1 MTKPALRRLLTAA
14 LSLALALVLPFLTGQ
29 LPQIGKALTP
39 MHFPVLLC
47 GLVAGPLW
55 GFAVGLLAPP
65 LRFFLFH
72 VPPYPAF
79 AAMMPE
85 LALYGLVS
93 GLLYRRLAQKP
104 LGIYRSLL
112 PAMLLGRCAWG
123 LSMRLLLTAGG
134 KAFPWSAFVSGAFVT
149 ALPGIIL
156 QLVLIPVLVRAIEK
170 SQL

>member
-47 GLVAGPLW
+47 GLAAGPMW

-72 VPPYPAF
+72 APPYPAF

-93 GLLYRRLAQKP
+93 GLLYRRLAQKQ
-104 LGIYRSLL
+104 I
-112 PAMLLGRCAWG
+112 GRAH
-123 LSMRLLLTAGG
+123 
-134 KAFPWSAFVSGAFVT
+134 V
-149 ALPGIIL
+149 
-156 QLVLIPVLVRAIEK
+156 
-170 SQL
+170 